1 MIYMTAGSP
10 EEARAIGK
18 SLVSERL
25 AACINIIEGMKSL
38 YWWEGEV
45 QEDNEVVVIAKT
57 RESLVPKLSERVKEM
72 HGYDCPCVVA
82 LLITDGF
89 QPFLDWIGE
98 ETKDDRQDEGRG

>member
-1 MIYMTAGSP
+1 MKPCMIYMTAGSP

-18 SLVSERL
+18 ALVSERL
-25 AACINIIEGMKSL
+25 AACVNIIEGMNSL
-38 YWWEGEV
+38 YWWKGEV

-57 RESLVPKLSERVKEM
+57 RQSLVPELSERVKEI

-82 LLITDGF
+82 LPITDGF

-98 ETKDDRQDEGRG
+98 ETKKGMA